1 MPRVRVWC
9 PACCPCTSWRRSSRQ
24 TRCSAPRSSSSS
36 SSSSTRISPGS
47 TDENCFFCA
56 VGFRLFEQ
64 LLGSAEQLAWVRVKP
79 SKEQM
84 VGMPEFTV
92 EDFYDNFMES
102 LGQLGGEDK
111 EAAAELDTMF
121 KDEGV
126 SNYMV
131 VLLRY
136 VSHSTST
143 STLQFKLSLPFSG
156 LRPANSCSSRG
167 NSTITS

>member
-1 MPRVRVWC
+1 M
-9 PACCPCTSWRRSSRQ
+9 
-24 TRCSAPRSSSSS
+24 
-36 SSSSTRISPGS
+36 
-47 TDENCFFCA
+47 
-56 VGFRLFEQ
+56 FEQ
-64 LLGSAEQLAWVRVKP
+64 LLGSMEQLARVRVKP

-167 NSTITS
+167 NSTKTS

>member
-1 MPRVRVWC
+1 M
-9 PACCPCTSWRRSSRQ
+9 
-24 TRCSAPRSSSSS
+24 
-36 SSSSTRISPGS
+36 
-47 TDENCFFCA
+47 
-56 VGFRLFEQ
+56 FEQ
-64 LLGSAEQLAWVRVKP
+64 LLGSMEQLARVRVKP

-126 SNYMV
+126 SNYLV
-131 VLLRY
+131 VFLRWG
-136 VSHSTST
+136 SLSTST
-143 STLQFKLSLPFSG
+143 PKFKLTLY
-156 LRPANSCSSRG
+156 
-167 NSTITS
+167 TIPRLLTSKQLQLEGEFYQNFMEGGRTVAEFCNTEVEPMYKESDHIHIIGQQHRINNMYIKQLL